1 MKTLILS
8 LVFGFLVIGN
18 SFSQEKYASSET
30 KEVIEKMIKAHG
42 GYDQWKSLKT
52 LSFTNSMYSES
63 LGFVRFWVS
72 DQTVDMQTR
81 RSYQYWPLFGS
92 EMTYDGNEVWT
103 KNWQS
108 GNPPNHQHSVYYYY
122 VNLPWL
128 TQDKNVVLGEVSKLK
143 HPAFKN
149 EVFKIKMSF
158 TKSPTLGKSAKDTFT
173 LYIDKETY
181 ILSGYEYTVSY
192 GPLLDVLNVP
202 ETQESF
208 GPMLRINTYTGDIN
222 GLKFPMLMTTKSLD
236 LKQQYGDHAI
246 YDYKING
253 TFDEQ
258 KMIKPE
264 NAVVD
269 TSVDKRKSSN

>member
-1 MKTLILS
+1 MKTSILS
-8 LVFGFLVIGN
+8 LMFGLLVIGN
-18 SFSQEKYASSET
+18 SFSQEKYASNET

-42 GYDQWKSLKT
+42 GYDEWKSLKT

-63 LGFVRFWVS
+63 LGFVRFWVA
-72 DQTVDMQTR
+72 DQTVDMQNR

-92 EMTYDGNEVWT
+92 QLTYDGSEVWAT
-103 KNWQS
+103 DWRS

-128 TQDKNVVLGEVSKLK
+128 TQDDKVTLGEVTQIK

-158 TKSPTLGKSAKDTFT
+158 TESPIIGKSAKDTFT
-173 LYIDKETY
+173 LYIDTQTY
-181 ILSGYEYTVSY
+181 ILNGYEYTVGY
-192 GPLLDVLNVP
+192 GPLLDVLKLPKDKEV
-202 ETQESF
+202 F
-208 GPMLRINTYTGDIN
+208 GPMLRINTYTGDVN

-246 YDYKING
+246 YNYKING
-253 TFDEQ
+253 EFDEQ
-258 KMIKPE
+258 KMVKPE
-264 NAVVD
+264 NAI
-269 TSVDKRKSSN
+269 VDKSSDVRQ

>member
-1 MKTLILS
+1 MKTLISS
-8 LVFGFLVIGN
+8 LVFGVLVIVN
-18 SFSQEKYASSET
+18 SFSQEKYASSKT
-30 KEVIEKMIKAHG
+30 KEVIEKMIEAHG
-42 GYDQWKSLKT
+42 GYDQWKNLKT
-52 LSFTNSMYSES
+52 LSFTNTMYSES
-63 LGFVRFWVS
+63 LGFVRFWVA

-122 VNLPWL
+122 INLPWL
-128 TQDKNVVLGEVSKLK
+128 TQDKNVILGETSKLK

-158 TKSPTLGKSAKDTFT
+158 TKAPILGKSAKDTFT
-173 LYIDKETY
+173 LYIDQETY

-202 ETQESF
+202 ESQESF

-246 YDYKING
+246 YGYKING
-253 TFDEQ
+253 VFDEQ
-258 KMIKPE
+258 KMIKPK

-269 TSVDKRKSSN
+269 TSVDKRNSSK